1 MATWIRSITVLCVA
15 ATCVQSGTIVLK
27 RAWIEQ
33 FKDRATIDAS
43 FTVDHA
49 HKKPNP
55 AANDGD
61 IHVAG
66 RAPKEIGLPM
76 VAEVMNASNDQPAVK
91 LIHADEG
98 GGQFIAVTGAWR
110 LWMEHPPGSGVQTQ
124 FDTVPPA
131 ANTNPDHCFEIHPLT
146 KVGGNDLASS
156 FHDIPGFTPKDA
168 VAAFASYEKLSVTLR
183 ASATAVTL
191 DSQKGAFNYVLF
203 ALRALGNPTK
213 LQDGGFAVMC
223 DVAAD
228 TGDQDQAIDQNIRMI
243 FVPGTE
249 PWNKVNAGFAA
260 GDEMK
265 VLGIPRINLNAVS
278 TFLTAAGKNAGGA
291 AGVTRKLP
299 YEMII
304 VAVEP

>member
-1 MATWIRSITVLCVA
+1 MATAIRPITVLCIA
-15 ATCVQSGTIVLK
+15 AASVQAGTITLK

-33 FKDRATIDAS
+33 FKDRAIIDAS

-49 HKKPNP
+49 HKKPNAP
-55 AANDGD
+55 ANDGD

-98 GGQFIAVTGAWR
+98 GGQFIPVTGAWR

-124 FDTVPPA
+124 FDPVPPA

-146 KVGGNDLASS
+146 KVGGNDLVSS
-156 FHDIPGFTPKDA
+156 FQPIPGFTPKDA
-168 VAAFASYEKLSVTLR
+168 QAAFDSYEKLSVTLR
-183 ASATAVTL
+183 VSTTAVTL

-223 DVAAD
+223 DVATD
-228 TGDQDQAIDQNIRMI
+228 TGDQDQAIAQNIRMI

-249 PWNKVNAGFAA
+249 PWKKVSAGFSA

-278 TFLTAAGKNAGGA
+278 TFINAAGKNAGGA

>member
-1 MATWIRSITVLCVA
+1 MPIPIRAFTALLIAWGLSHA
-15 ATCVQSGTIVLK
+15 GTLVLK

-49 HKKPNP
+49 HKTPNP
-55 AANDGD
+55 GANDGD

-91 LIHADEG
+91 LIHSDEG
-98 GGQFIAVTGAWR
+98 NGKFIAVTGAWR
-110 LWMEHPPGSGVQTQ
+110 LWFEHPPSSGVQTQ
-124 FDTVPPA
+124 FDDVPPA

-146 KVGGNDLASS
+146 NVGGNDLTAS
-156 FHDIPGFTPKDA
+156 FHDIKGFTPKDA
-168 VAAFASYEKLSVTLR
+168 QAAFASYEKLSVTVR
-183 ASATAVTL
+183 ANATAVTL
-191 DSQKGAFNYVLF
+191 DSPKSGYNYVLF
-203 ALRALGNPTK
+203 VIRALGGPTK

-228 TGDQDQAIDQNIRMI
+228 TGDQDAAIAQNVRMI

-249 PWNKVNAGFAA
+249 PWKEVQKGFSA
-260 GDEMK
+260 GDELK
-265 VLGIPRINLNAVS
+265 VLGIPRVNLNAVS
-278 TFLTAAGKNAGGA
+278 AFINAAGKTVAGA
-291 AGVTRKLP
+291 AGVKRKLP